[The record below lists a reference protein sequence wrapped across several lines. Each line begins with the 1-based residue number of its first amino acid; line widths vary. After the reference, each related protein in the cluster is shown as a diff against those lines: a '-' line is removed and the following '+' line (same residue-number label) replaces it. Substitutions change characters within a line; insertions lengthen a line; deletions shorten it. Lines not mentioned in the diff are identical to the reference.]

1 MSDDILPDLLPYL
14 TQKCSHLVTEEF
26 HRGMNLQRVSRSR
39 WRMLVW
45 LSEHQP
51 YSIKDLTER
60 LMLKQP
66 TVTRLVDMAI
76 ADGLVEKN
84 FDLKDGRQTI
94 ITLTTSGEA
103 LAKELKDRA
112 RLMNKRL
119 VEKIGKRRAKN
130 LATQLHDVIGH
141 LESEL

>member
-1 MSDDILPDLLPYL
+1 
-14 TQKCSHLVTEEF
+14 
-26 HRGMNLQRVSRSR
+26 
-39 WRMLVW
+39 
-45 LSEHQP
+45 
-51 YSIKDLTER
+51 
-60 LMLKQP
+60 
-66 TVTRLVDMAI
+66 MAI

-130 LATQLHDVIGH
+130 LATQLHDVIAH